1 MSLKQEF
8 IEWQSQLPIEIK
20 SDALWHCTAYRLGLF
35 VADRA
40 WPDLGRLAADV
51 RSRHMADQLGRS
63 LGSISANYAE
73 AFSRN
78 IIPDRCR
85 VYEYSLGSARES
97 RDRAFKA
104 RHVVGETRTREQI
117 ELLTRII
124 KLVTVTVVRERRR
137 AKGRKHLPS
146 RHE

>member
-1 MSLKQEF
+1 MSLSDEF
-8 IEWQSQLPIEIK
+8 LEWQSQLPLEIT
-20 SDALWHCTAYRLGLF
+20 SDALWHCAAYKLGLF

-40 WPDLGRLAADV
+40 WPDLGRLASDP

-78 IIPDRCR
+78 SIPDRCR
-85 VYEYSLGSARES
+85 LYEYSLGSARES

-104 RHVVGETRTREQI
+104 RHIIGEARVREQI

-124 KLVTVTVVRERRR
+124 KLVTVTVIRERKRV
-137 AKGRKHLPS
+137 KGKKRHPPS
-146 RHE
+146 DE